1 MPVEPDPE
9 QFAQVA
15 ALAGGDADGPVVM
28 LNLNRYRDRDA
39 YMRYGEVASAVLARV
54 GGRILW
60 HADARLTVIGDESDS
75 YDEVIAVWYP
85 SLAAFAALATD
96 SDILEARA
104 HRLAGLERAALI
116 CCDPGSGEQLTQEA
130 LGRLEEDPR

>member
-1 MPVEPDPE
+1 MPVEPDAG
-9 QFAQVA
+9 QFAEIA

-39 YMRYGEVASAVLARV
+39 YMRYGVVAAAVLERV

-60 HADARLTVIGDESDS
+60 HTDAKLTVIGEER

-85 SLAAFAALATD
+85 SLAAFSALTTD
-96 SDILEARA
+96 PELLAVRE

-116 CCDPGSGEQLTQEA
+116 CCEPGDQAGVFSSELQ
-130 LGRLEEDPR
+130 R